1 MNGYEFYASIA
12 RYIGRH
18 GSEGAVEDFVNLM
31 PWGTPEQV
39 LEKLDYIRETIGMAG
54 FTPSLCYGGM
64 PYEEAER
71 NIACFVDQVMPT
83 LKEWETEPIGLVG

>member
-18 GSEGAVEDFVNLM
+18 GADGAVADFVDLM

>member
-1 MNGYEFYASIA
+1 
-12 RYIGRH
+12 
-18 GSEGAVEDFVNLM
+18 
-31 PWGTPEQV
+31 
-39 LEKLDYIRETIGMAG
+39 
-54 FTPSLCYGGM
+54 M

>member
-1 MNGYEFYASIA
+1 
-12 RYIGRH
+12 
-18 GSEGAVEDFVNLM
+18 M

-39 LEKLDYIRETIGMAG
+39 LEKLDFIRETTGMAG

-83 LKEWETEPIGLVG
+83 LKEWETRAHRPRRRDPRAGTGGVGGRR